1 MKPLIVVGNY
11 VNHIPARSPKDEPVV
26 VNRELF
32 KVRRLVAGEAQ
43 IGIIDLGEDE
53 GYMPDIVPVPHYED
67 VIPKGQHH
75 PYMNSEEEANSF
87 AASLKV

>member
-1 MKPLIVVGNY
+1 MKPIIVVGNY
-11 VNHIPARSPKDEPVV
+11 VNHIPARTAKDEPVV

-43 IGIIDLGEDE
+43 IGIIDLGEE
-53 GYMPDIVPVPHYED
+53 GYMPDMVSVPHYED
-67 VIPKGQHH
+67 VTPKGQHH
-75 PYMNSEEEANSF
+75 PYLESEEANAF